1 MTGSGREDFDKHL
14 DEVLVGGR
22 EARVLEIVGYTPSW
36 STRFEWERQRIEN
49 VLGSVV
55 RRIEHVGS
63 TAVPGLAAKPIID
76 ADVVVATERDVARV
90 IASLA
95 TLGYRWEGD
104 LGVVG
109 REAFRAPEDAA
120 LPPHHLYSVTEDGRA
135 YADHRLLRELLRE
148 DPVACQRYTA
158 LKRRNAVI
166 AGADLDRYVALKA
179 AFVAEHLT
187 LARQQR
193 HLPPVAYWLPDVDR
207 ERGAPPTSAARGG
220 T

>member
-1 MTGSGREDFDKHL
+1 VTEPIVVADYDASWPASFERIAAFVWPAVA
-14 DEVLVGGR
+14 EVAL
-22 EARVLEIVGYTPSW
+22 
-36 STRFEWERQRIEN
+36 
-49 VLGSVV
+49 
-55 RRIEHVGS
+55 RIEHVGS